1 MFDVEFR
8 LEHSSSKP
16 KIIEEIG
23 DTVILRKNIEEQI
36 IGNGLFYNYLEAKLT
51 KEEYSKY
58 KTYLEY
64 LNLEKIRADVDY
76 IALMSDIDLDEI

>member
-16 KIIEEIG
+16 KIIEEIE
-23 DTVILRKNIEEQI
+23 DIVILRKNIEEQI

-76 IALMSDIDLDEI
+76 IALMSDIDLDEV